1 MKRWIVIVCIA
12 LLAIQA
18 KAQNRIYDAQVKTLQ
33 AMVGQD
39 WLSYPAVLRLDTDDV
54 LHVSFDQLS
63 HTYHR
68 YVCHVSRHEAD
79 WQPASEVFESDWL
92 EGFNDFVI
100 DASET

>member
-39 WLSYPAVLRLDTDDV
+39 
-54 LHVSFDQLS
+54 
-63 HTYHR
+63 
-68 YVCHVSRHEAD
+68 
-79 WQPASEVFESDWL
+79 
-92 EGFNDFVI
+92 
-100 DASET
+100 

>member
-1 MKRWIVIVCIA
+1 MKRWVVIVCIA

-63 HTYHR
+63 QIGR
-68 YVCHVSRHEAD
+68 AHV
-79 WQPASEVFESDWL
+79 
-92 EGFNDFVI
+92 
-100 DASET
+100 